1 LSEYALTFKL
11 PNMMNSSMPPY
22 AHFNWFEYLEIGLFV
37 FLVLFFLLFVI
48 RFFTLAPSFNER
60 PKENASLRKRYF
72 WKETP
77 EYLLLILSIPLQLL
91 WEIAQFPLYTVWHE
105 GDWGFILYGLV
116 HCTLGDL
123 LILLS
128 IFWLISL
135 LNKSRYW
142 VFSPSMPNIVLFTVL
157 GLSYTIFS
165 EILNTRIKGTWGY
178 TELMP
183 IVPVIEIGG
192 MPFLQWLLIP
202 PVLLWLMHIMG
213 PTKTYE

>member
-1 LSEYALTFKL
+1 
-11 PNMMNSSMPPY
+11 MMNSPVHLHT
-22 AHFNWFEYLEIGLFV
+22 HFNWFELLEMGLFV
-37 FLVLFFLLFVI
+37 ILILLFLTFLVRTFILTPVFSEDTKQKSVRGKI
-48 RFFTLAPSFNER
+48 HT
-60 PKENASLRKRYF
+60 

-77 EYLLLILSIPLQLL
+77 EILLLMLSVPLQLL

-105 GDWGFILYGLV
+105 GDWGYILYGLI

-128 IFWLISL
+128 VFWLVSI
-135 LNKSRYW
+135 LNRTRHW
-142 VFSPSMPNIVLFTVL
+142 IFSPSMPNIVLFTVI
-157 GLSYTIFS
+157 GLAYTIFS

-202 PVLLWLMHIMG
+202 PVLIWLMRIMG
-213 PTKTYE
+213 PICNR

>member
-1 LSEYALTFKL
+1 
-11 PNMMNSSMPPY
+11 MHPY
-22 AHFNWFEYLEIGLFV
+22 AHFDWFELLEIVLFV
-37 FLVLFFLLFVI
+37 LLLLFFLIFII
-48 RFFTLAPSFNER
+48 RFYITTPALHEKPNQDIAHEKKPH
-60 PKENASLRKRYF
+60 

-77 EYLLLILSIPLQLL
+77 EFLLLILSIPLQLL

-105 GDWGFILYGLV
+105 GEWSFILYGLV

-128 IFWLISL
+128 VYWLVSL
-135 LNKSRYW
+135 LNRSRYW
-142 VFSPSMPNIVLFTVL
+142 SFSPSMPNIVLFTVL
-157 GLSYTIFS
+157 GLAYTIFS

-202 PVLLWLMHIMG
+202 PVLIWLMKIMR
-213 PTKTYE
+213 PADNT

>member
-1 LSEYALTFKL
+1 
-11 PNMMNSSMPPY
+11 MMNSTIHPY
-22 AHFNWFEYLEIGLFV
+22 AHFNWFELLEIGLFV
-37 FLVLFFLLFVI
+37 MLVLFFLIFTM
-48 RFFTLAPSFNER
+48 RFFILASALNKR
-60 PKENASLRKRYF
+60 TKENISLRNVSF
-72 WKETP
+72 WKKSP
-77 EYLLLILSIPLQLL
+77 EYRLLLLSLPLQTL

-105 GDWGFILYGLV
+105 GDWSFILYGLV

-142 VFSPSMPNIVLFTVL
+142 IFSPSMPNIVLFTVL
-157 GLSYTIFS
+157 GLAYTIFS

-202 PVLLWLMHIMG
+202 PVLLWLIHITG
-213 PTKTYE
+213 STKTYE